1 MHKLDFSEAN
11 LDLKVKVANVASV
24 RLHAEHSIHFVPLFA
39 SKVVVEVENCLLPVS
54 VPGLPG
60 ISNVRSI

>member
-11 LDLKVKVANVASV
+11 LDLKVKVANVW
-24 RLHAEHSIHFVPLFA
+24 LHAEHSIHFVPLFA

-54 VPGLPG
+54 VPG

>member
-54 VPGLPG
+54 VPG